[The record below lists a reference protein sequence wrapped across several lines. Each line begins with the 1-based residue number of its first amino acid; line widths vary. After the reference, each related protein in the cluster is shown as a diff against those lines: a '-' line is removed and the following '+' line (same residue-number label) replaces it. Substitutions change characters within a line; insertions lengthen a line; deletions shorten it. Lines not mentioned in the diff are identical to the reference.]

1 MHKGITRD
9 KKLAVTPPESARKS
23 SRAEQL
29 KNTGIVDDH
38 KQGRRGYVE
47 LAIKQGV
54 YKSIGA
60 FILSERHKN
69 KDLTY
74 KAIYPLLHERFPNIF
89 TKSWMHESNVS
100 KMINGDKFWSAAWFF
115 NREELLCEAELNVKE
130 ILDTETD
137 SKTLLIAYDKINK
150 YDIERTKLDIEKQ
163 KLELLKQNSTL
174 NNNDDN
180 NVNISIEW

>member
-1 MHKGITRD
+1 MSKGIARD
-9 KKLAVTPPESARKS
+9 KKLAVTPPESARKC

-29 KNTGIVDDH
+29 KNTGTVDDH

-47 LAIKQGV
+47 QAIKQGV

-60 FILSERHKN
+60 FILSERRKN
-69 KDLTY
+69 KDLRY
-74 KAIYPLLHERFPNIF
+74 REIYPMLHERFPTVF
-89 TKSWMHESNVS
+89 KAAWMHESNVS

-115 NREELLCEAELNVKE
+115 NREELLAEAELNVKE

-137 SKTLLIAYDKINK
+137 SKTLLIAYDKLNK

-163 KLELLKQNSTL
+163 KLELLKQSSTL
-174 NNNDDN
+174 NSKDDS
-180 NVNISIEW
+180 NVNINIEW